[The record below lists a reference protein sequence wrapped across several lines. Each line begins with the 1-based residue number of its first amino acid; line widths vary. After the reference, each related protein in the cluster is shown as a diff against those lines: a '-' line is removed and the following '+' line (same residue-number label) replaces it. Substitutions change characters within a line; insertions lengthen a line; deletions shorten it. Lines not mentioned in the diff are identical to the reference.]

1 MPFPTAGFEARP
13 VMNLWS
19 YICASW
25 PRSSYID
32 WLPGLGSL
40 GTSFCSPISSF
51 FCFRRSVSL
60 VALSTCPHSV
70 KGQHS
75 LDKFLLVFMLQYPL
89 SVVKLY
95 VLVCV
100 CVHVRVQA
108 HMRMC
113 LDWQSGRVE
122 MGCSTWQADQFL
134 LTYLCIFTF
143 LTNMAGLVLITID
156 LWLYKYTIHV
166 FNNTLKKH
174 NI

>member
-1 MPFPTAGFEARP
+1 MSGLCCRFLTQLINAFKYFKGRTMPFPTAGFEARP
-13 VMNLWS
+13 IINLWS

-32 WLPGLGSL
+32 WLLGSGSL

-100 CVHVRVQA
+100 CVHVRVRA
-108 HMRMC
+108 HMRVCWMVEV
-113 LDWQSGRVE
+113 GNRV
-122 MGCSTWQADQFL
+122 L
-134 LTYLCIFTF
+134 
-143 LTNMAGLVLITID
+143 
-156 LWLYKYTIHV
+156 
-166 FNNTLKKH
+166 
-174 NI
+174 